1 MFIKVGFGQEY
12 ITCLLLRIASYF
24 LCLSRP
30 PLSLPRNRFLPC
42 NRFLPPFLYLGKLS
56 TLINIRQG
64 LTHCHLLLQ
73 LVFVFRFAHLLLAL
87 LQQFLTHSLELLLQ
101 FLSRFIKFFVSCPYV
116 LLSGLKFLHQGGVN
130 MGESVFTLCFLFRRS
145 QLCNLSDLKG
155 SKSWKGPHQ

>member
-30 PLSLPRNRFLPC
+30 PLSLPRNPFLPC

-101 FLSRFIKFFVSCPYV
+101 FLSRSLSLTLMYCFPASSSFIKAALIWANLFLRCVFCFVDLNYV
-116 LLSGLKFLHQGGVN
+116 ICQI
-130 MGESVFTLCFLFRRS
+130 
-145 QLCNLSDLKG
+145 
-155 SKSWKGPHQ
+155 